1 MKKTSETACCV
12 LQLQLFPEP
21 WQVNL
26 IEKRFRILEHL
37 KNSLIAM
44 ELRKLKNVERTRKY
58 RSIQS
63 ALADKKT
70 NEKEKKQLYK
80 ERKQILTEAGF
91 SEFAFKNDMTP
102 MQKHFSEHIA
112 THVAHRAASDVWRA
126 FDKLLYGSG
135 SEVHF
140 IRRGTLNSAANQQ
153 YGTTMS
159 VTDGMFN
166 WKGGRN
172 KNSISLNVRVAEP
185 ETYYEREMLKKKI
198 KYLRIVRKWGKREYK
213 YYLQFT
219 LEGNPVAKPR
229 FIANGKRVGIDIGT
243 STAAIVSEKGVKLC
257 QLAAGVQDNHKKKCD
272 LQRKMDRSRRCMNP
286 ENYNKDGTIKRGIRL
301 QWKQSGHYLKM
312 QGQVRMLERK
322 NADIR
327 KYEHICLANEVLA
340 MGTDVYIEQM
350 SFKGLQRRAK
360 ETTYRKDGR
369 PNSKKRFGKSLANR
383 APATFVE
390 ILDKKLQAIAGVPE
404 HKVDTYSFK
413 ASQYDHTNDSYTKK
427 LLKDRWAKLSNG
439 DQIQRDL
446 YSAFLLMNST
456 ETMDKTDIEKC
467 NVTYE
472 LFKKYHDECIAA
484 LKAEKG
490 PHPSSFGIA

>member
-301 QWKQSGHYLKM
+301 QWKQSG
-312 QGQVRMLERK
+312 QPE
-322 NADIR
+322 NAGAGSD
-327 KYEHICLANEVLA
+327 A
-340 MGTDVYIEQM
+340 GT
-350 SFKGLQRRAK
+350 K
-360 ETTYRKDGR
+360 ECGY
-369 PNSKKRFGKSLANR
+369 P
-383 APATFVE
+383 
-390 ILDKKLQAIAGVPE
+390 
-404 HKVDTYSFK
+404 
-413 ASQYDHTNDSYTKK
+413 
-427 LLKDRWAKLSNG
+427 
-439 DQIQRDL
+439 
-446 YSAFLLMNST
+446 
-456 ETMDKTDIEKC
+456 
-467 NVTYE
+467 
-472 LFKKYHDECIAA
+472 
-484 LKAEKG
+484 
-490 PHPSSFGIA
+490 